1 MAERIT
7 VRQAAAAVLSR
18 CDGARTL
25 DGVGFNKFDSYFVRS
40 LMEQSSLSPKQEG
53 ALHKLL
59 RKYIRQL
66 ESYGIDYNQIIK
78 PPENTGES
86 TSETARAKLGPM
98 NLDLSEIPSQR
109 GKRLALHSH
118 KSFREEAKAIH
129 GARWNPDLKVWY
141 YFPCVEV
148 LNGLL
153 PYLVD
158 KTITP
163 SPEARE
169 VLVGL
174 FKQAKQIEAVQNI
187 KDGNGQTEKLP
198 VKTKP
203 YKHQDDA
210 FQVGVAADQSALLME
225 QGTGKTLSA
234 IGVAGYRFQK
244 DQVKKLLVVAP
255 LSVIPVWHNEFQ
267 KHADYPYR
275 LLDLTKKDNDQR
287 KLDLTFSSPGRLL
300 VALINYESTWRCIDL
315 LLKWKPDMIV
325 VDESQK
331 IKNGRAKQSKAMF
344 KLGDQTTYKLILTG
358 TPITQGPLDTWS
370 QYRFLNPDIFGR
382 RYISFRDRY
391 ATMGGYGGYQVL
403 GYKNLEE
410 LARKAH
416 SIAFRVT
423 KAEALDLPE
432 TTDQE
437 LFVKL
442 SSETMDIYEQMEED
456 FMVKF
461 SDTEVATAPII
472 LTQLLRLQQ
481 ITGGFLPT
489 EDKVVK
495 EFDSAKLNALKDLL
509 EDLPS
514 NKKVV
519 IFARFV
525 PEIEAIRKVSQSLGR
540 NPVTLYGATKD
551 RGQVVSDFQD
561 DPTVKDIIIQIQ
573 TGGLGI
579 TLTAADT
586 AIFYSTT
593 FSFADYD
600 QAKARLHRIGQRNPV
615 TYIHILAEGTVDAD
629 VLQILKDKGDMATQI
644 VDRLK
649 GLRSSPIKSTSTK
662 VPQNKVGKTGP
673 RPFTNPLDSDRLN
686 TGMSKEGGTQ
696 MIGLDNKPK
705 GGWNWDETTGKIIR
719 RDEDGTV
726 EHLDTV
732 KTLEEAQE
740 RIRQLQDKQLARL
753 GLKNKKEE
761 KKMSKKSRK
770 EAKAAQKTQEPE
782 EVMEEAVEE
791 LEEVVEEETKAPAPK
806 SKKAQKAEKKAAT
819 KTEAPAPEKKT
830 KKAEK
835 APAPAETKGKGTKAT
850 DATTNEVS
858 AKELA
863 AELNIDPKVLR
874 KTLREM
880 FPDHESKE
888 RWVWKRG
895 SKDLERL
902 VKKLQKS

>member
-7 VRQAAAAVLSR
+7 VRQAAASVLSR

-40 LMEQSSLSPKQEG
+40 LMEQSSLSPKQER

-78 PPENTGES
+78 PPEDTGES
-86 TSETARAKLGPM
+86 TSEAARAKLGPM
-98 NLDLSEIPSQR
+98 ELELSEIPYQK

-129 GARWNPDLKVWY
+129 GARWQPDMKVWY
-141 YFPCVEV
+141 YYPCIES
-148 LNGLL
+148 LEGLL

-158 KTITP
+158 KTIKP

-174 FKQAKQIEAVQNI
+174 FKQAKQREAVQNI
-187 KDGNGQTEKLP
+187 KDGNGLSEKPP

-210 FQVGVAADQSALLME
+210 FQVGVAVDQSALLME

-244 DQVKKLLVVAP
+244 DQIQKLLVVCP
-255 LSVIPVWHNEFQ
+255 LSVVPVWHSEFQ
-267 KHADYPYR
+267 KHADFPYR

-300 VALINYESTWRCIDL
+300 VALINYESTWRCDDL

-331 IKNGRAKQSKAMF
+331 IKNGRAKQSKALF
-344 KLGDQTTYKLILTG
+344 KLGDQTTYKMILSG

-382 RYISFRDRY
+382 RFISHRDRY
-391 ATMGGYGGYQVL
+391 AIMGGYGGYQVL
-403 GYKNLEE
+403 GYRHLEE
-410 LARKAH
+410 LASKAH
-416 SIAFRVT
+416 SVAFRVT

-437 LFVKL
+437 LMVNL
-442 SSETMDIYEQMEED
+442 SSETMDIYQQMEEE

-495 EFDSAKLNALKDLL
+495 EFDSAKLNALKELL

-514 NKKVV
+514 EKKVV

-525 PEIEAIRKVSQSLGR
+525 PEIEAIRKVSEALGR

-551 RGQVVSDFQD
+551 RGKVVSDFQD
-561 DPTVKDIIIQIQ
+561 DPKVKDIIIQIQ

-586 AIFYSTT
+586 AVFYSTT

-600 QAKARLHRIGQRNPV
+600 QAKARLHRIGQRKPV
-615 TYIHILAEGTVDAD
+615 TYIHILASGTVDEE

-649 GLRSSPIKSTSTK
+649 GINKLKYHQNSPS
-662 VPQNKVGKTGP
+662 
-673 RPFTNPLDSDRLN
+673 RPFTKGPQSLI
-686 TGMSKEGGTQ
+686 MSEDTTKGGTKL
-696 MIGLDNKPK
+696 IGLDNKAK
-705 GGWNWDETTGKIIR
+705 GGWHWDETTGKIIR
-719 RDEDGTV
+719 REEDGSV
-726 EHLDTV
+726 YCLRKAD
-732 KTLEEAQE
+732 TLEEAQAVIAKLHE
-740 RIRQLQDKQLARL
+740 DQLARL
-753 GLKNKKEE
+753 GGAQNKTKEDTMAKNKKGKGTKETKVT
-761 KKMSKKSRK
+761 KKQ
-770 EAKAAQKTQEPE
+770 AVQEPE

-791 LEEVVEEETKAPAPK
+791 LEEVVEEETTETPEPKATKK
-806 SKKAQKAEKKAAT
+806 SKKARKAEKAAQA
-819 KTEAPAPEKKT
+819 EEPAPAAKSKKA

-835 APAPAETKGKGTKAT
+835 ATPAPETKKAAKAT
-850 DATTNEVS
+850 DASTEIS

-863 AELNIDPKVLR
+863 AELDIDPKVLR
-874 KTLREM
+874 KTLRDM

-895 SKDLERL
+895 SKELERL
-902 VKKLQKS
+902 IKKLQKS